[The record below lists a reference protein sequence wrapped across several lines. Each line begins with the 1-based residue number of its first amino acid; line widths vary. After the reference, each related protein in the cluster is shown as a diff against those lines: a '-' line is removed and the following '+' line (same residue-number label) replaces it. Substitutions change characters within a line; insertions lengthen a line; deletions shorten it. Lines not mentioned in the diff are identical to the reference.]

1 MLFIHPTILTGELGQ
16 RQKATPGFFLLPKS
30 LPHQGAHFIS
40 TKKATPFTSTAPGH
54 WWSISCLAPAAA
66 TKKLNNSREDRQR
79 SLCRYRHDQ
88 MQQIPN
94 NTPESYLSKSEHW
107 HFFVT
112 FGFGKGEAVTTAHAV
127 MEGDRKES
135 DEGRNRNHF
144 ALRGKMGLTF
154 TLQRNLTSWMQSQ
167 ETTLGE
173 VPSIQTQP
181 AHRCL
186 SGGLFSGLQ
195 NVPSPIPSSMQKG
208 LHSTSKRWAQA
219 NTKSQQH
226 HSS

>member
-1 MLFIHPTILTGELGQ
+1 MLFIPPTIPTGELGQ
-16 RQKATPGFFLLPKS
+16 RKKATPEFFLLPKS

-54 WWSISCLAPAAA
+54 WLSISCLASAAA
-66 TKKLNNSREDRQR
+66 TKKLNNSREDRRR

-94 NTPESYLSKSEHW
+94 NTPESYLSKSEHG

-112 FGFGKGEAVTTAHAV
+112 FGFGEGEAVTTAHAV
-127 MEGDRKES
+127 MEGEDRKES

-167 ETTLGE
+167 ETTLGG

-181 AHRCL
+181 VHRCL
-186 SGGLFSGLQ
+186 SWGLFSA
-195 NVPSPIPSSMQKG
+195 NIPSPILSSIQKG
-208 LHSTSKRWAQA
+208 LHSTSKHWAQA